1 MAQVNSSIPD
11 CEIDAE
17 VVLRVTVLF
26 FASIA
31 DVVGE
36 RSRTVWLASPATIT
50 EVVGALT
57 RDVPELVPRVPHVS
71 FAINGQF
78 VSLDSPIADGDE
90 VAFIPPVSGG

>member
-1 MAQVNSSIPD
+1 MAQMNYPTTD

-17 VVLRVTVLF
+17 LVIRVTVLF

-36 RSRTVWLASPATIT
+36 RSRTVCLPGPATMT
-50 EVVGALT
+50 EVVGVVT
-57 RDVPELVPRVPHVS
+57 RDMPELGPRVPHVS
-71 FAINGQF
+71 FAVNGRV
-78 VSLDSPIADGDE
+78 VSLDSPVADGDE